1 MYDVPGRIES
11 ISGIINTQTGTV
23 SIRSVFPNEKRL
35 LFSGGI
41 GNIIIP
47 RTEPDAVVIPQA
59 ATYELQDKIFAYK
72 VQEGKAVAAPIKVEP
87 LNNGNEYMVRSG
99 LQPGDVIVSEG
110 VGLLQ
115 DGMEITV
122 KGTDH

>member
-1 MYDVPGRIES
+1 M
-11 ISGIINTQTGTV
+11 
-23 SIRSVFPNEKRL
+23 
-35 LFSGGI
+35 
-41 GNIIIP
+41 
-47 RTEPDAVVIPQA
+47 
-59 ATYELQDKIFAYK
+59 
-72 VQEGKAVAAPIKVEP
+72 QEGKAVAAPIKVEP